1 VIFIII
7 IIIMSVFLK
16 NLDLS
21 KIKPARR
28 RSGSKSKKSTRKDN
42 KKGSVAQVA
51 SFPTKLYQMLQEVE
65 QQGLDSIVSWQHDG
79 RSFRVHKPETFV
91 SDILPSYFRCSKMK
105 SFQRQ
110 LNFYK
115 FHRIIGGPLDG
126 SYAHPQ
132 FIKGDEDMAKK
143 IRRQELSTH
152 SEETSQHDDA
162 RHENNKNESGD
173 GLSIVSEEEEEV
185 VASESVVA
193 TSENDHGQHLGSPS
207 DDDDDDDDCL
217 QALIESEF
225 TIFEQTQH
233 VQDIF
238 MEGSRLS
245 FVGKKFFFLPVEFT
259 DLYGMK

>member
-1 VIFIII
+1 
-7 IIIMSVFLK
+7 MSVFLK

-28 RSGSKSKKSTRKDN
+28 SGSKSKKSTKKESN
-42 KKGSVAQVA
+42 KGSAAPVA
-51 SFPTKLYQMLQEVE
+51 SFPIKLYQMLWEVE

-79 RSFRVHKPETFV
+79 RSFRVHKPEAFV

-132 FIKGDEDMAKK
+132 FIKGEEEMAKT
-143 IRRQELSTH
+143 IRRQELSSQT
-152 SEETSQHDDA
+152 ETTSQHDEDA
-162 RHENNKNESGD
+162 RLHDSNKNDSSD

-185 VASESVVA
+185 VASESAVV
-193 TSENDHGQHLGSPS
+193 TSANDHSQDRGSPCNND

-217 QALIESEF
+217 AALIESEF
-225 TIFEQTQH
+225 TIFERDQQG
-233 VQDIF
+233 QDMF
-238 MEGSRLS
+238 REGSRLS

-259 DLYGMK
+259 DLYGTK

>member
-1 VIFIII
+1 
-7 IIIMSVFLK
+7 MSVFLK

-21 KIKPARR
+21 KIKTAKR
-28 RSGSKSKKSTRKDN
+28 RSVKAKKSTKKESN
-42 KKGSVAQVA
+42 KASAVSAP

-65 QQGLDSIVSWQHDG
+65 QQGLDTIVSWQHDG
-79 RSFRVHKPETFV
+79 RSFRVHKPEKFV

-132 FIKGDEDMAKK
+132 FIKGEEQMAKK
-143 IRRQELSTH
+143 IRRQDLSSSSPQPDST
-152 SEETSQHDDA
+152 SLQEERHDDGDT
-162 RHENNKNESGD
+162 RHDDKNESG

-185 VASESVVA
+185 AASESFLVTA
-193 TSENDHGQHLGSPS
+193 ADENDDDCADMQSPS
-207 DDDDDDDDCL
+207 DCDDEYDDL

-225 TIFEQTQH
+225 SNFEREQH
-233 VQDIF
+233 EQDIF
-238 MEGSRLS
+238 REGSRLS

-259 DLYGMK
+259 DLYGLK